1 MGVGTLAV
9 IMRIKPSLDFF
20 EPHQRLEICRHFDVS
35 TVQRILV
42 VGIDQ
47 LGGLM
52 TTMPFFRELR
62 KAFPQAYIVNLVVG
76 LTYPV
81 MKNCPYVDDVW
92 LFDKKASWAMTKT
105 MRQADFD
112 VVFLLSGTFRTALM
126 SWLAA
131 IPNRIGYD
139 VDGTGKLL
147 TVRLHQEFN
156 SRYRVENAYDLLR
169 SIGVSPQN
177 IYRRE
182 VWWTDADAELAQQW
196 FNSKNGQRLLAFNA
210 FSTDPKRRWT
220 DDGWIAFLTGVKAR
234 NILPIM
240 MVAPNEVDEAKALL
254 AAWGH
259 EDIPV
264 ESHSVSQTAAIMQR
278 VDFVVGPESG
288 FVHLGLAANHPHVV
302 AFYNVLPPVA
312 TFPIDD
318 EYHQAIIL
326 DELVCCPCYLYKRK
340 DQCWNDLKCMK
351 QLSADRVL
359 QAVDRWLEEE
369 KVP

>member
-1 MGVGTLAV
+1 MMQE
-9 IMRIKPSLDFF
+9 MRHSK
-20 EPHQRLEICRHFDVS
+20 FD
-35 TVQRILV
+35 
-42 VGIDQ
+42 
-47 LGGLM
+47 M
-52 TTMPFFRELR
+52 
-62 KAFPQAYIVNLVVG
+62 
-76 LTYPV
+76 
-81 MKNCPYVDDVW
+81 
-92 LFDKKASWAMTKT
+92 
-105 MRQADFD
+105 
-112 VVFLLSGTFRTALM
+112 VFLLSGTFRTAMM
-126 SWLAA
+126 SWLAG

-147 TVRLHQEFN
+147 TVRLHQEFH

-169 SIGVSPQN
+169 AVGVSPQN

-220 DDGWIAFLTGVKAR
+220 DDGWMAFLTGVKER

-240 MVAPNEVDEAKALL
+240 MVAPNEVDEGKSLL
-254 AAWGH
+254 REWAHA
-259 EDIPV
+259 DISV
-264 ESHSVSQTAAIMQR
+264 ESHAVSTTAAIMQHI
-278 VDFVVGPESG
+278 DFVVGPESG
-288 FVHLGLAANHPHVV
+288 FVHLGLAANHPHVL
-302 AFYNVLPPVA
+302 AFYNVLPPAA
-312 TFPIDD
+312 TFPINDK
-318 EYHQAIIL
+318 HHNAIIL